1 MTLEHRRV
9 TLSGNVQPMQ
19 KARRADN
26 YSYRPGAGVGWRAAM
41 LELEHQAEHWDTPEH
56 GETGHL
62 IAEALRAAVD
72 IARAGGLKC
81 EHRVEA
87 ERNGSH
93 AVERTPLR
101 MPEAA
106 KRSARTASTRAS

>member
-1 MTLEHRRV
+1 MV
-9 TLSGNVQPMQ
+9 
-19 KARRADN
+19 
-26 YSYRPGAGVGWRAAM
+26 
-41 LELEHQAEHWDTPEH
+41 ELEHQAEHWDTPEH

-62 IAEALRAAVD
+62 IAQAHRAAVD

-93 AVERTPLR
+93 AAARTPLR
-101 MPEAA
+101 IPERDRSCVVPPHVAA
-106 KRSARTASTRAS
+106 ETVVAPRHRSQKVAHA

>member
-1 MTLEHRRV
+1 
-9 TLSGNVQPMQ
+9 MQ

-41 LELEHQAEHWDTPEH
+41 LEFEHQAEHWDTPEH

-81 EHRVEA
+81 EHRPKA
-87 ERNGSH
+87 ERKRTRAAGP
-93 AVERTPLR
+93 TPLR

-106 KRSARTASTRAS
+106 KRSTRTASARAS